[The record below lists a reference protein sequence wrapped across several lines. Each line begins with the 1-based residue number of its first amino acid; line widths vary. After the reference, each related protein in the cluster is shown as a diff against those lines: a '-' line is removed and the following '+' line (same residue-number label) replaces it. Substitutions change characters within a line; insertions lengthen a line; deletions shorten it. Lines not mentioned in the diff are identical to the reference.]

1 MGWTL
6 KSETEV
12 LDPTICPASYCTARY
27 ASSSPQRTTA
37 PLQNLIVFYLQGAEP
52 GGQAEPGRSGPR
64 CDRQLLYLLLLS
76 FSTRLHQVRV
86 LAHIV
91 HYVHTSIS
99 GISSSKL
106 SKLWIPMDT
115 VILYF
120 SYCSFSLSIPHFF
133 FFLVSYIMQKTMGS
147 FRILLIWAIIGKYKL
162 PKNELP
168 NQLIF

>member
-1 MGWTL
+1 MVWTL

-52 GGQAEPGRSGPR
+52 GGQAEPGRSGPSR
-64 CDRQLLYLLLLS
+64 DRQLLYLLLLS

-99 GISSSKL
+99 GISSGKL
-106 SKLWIPMDT
+106 MKLWIPMDT
-115 VILYF
+115 VDCTFHTVLFLWASHI
-120 SYCSFSLSIPHFF
+120 
-133 FFLVSYIMQKTMGS
+133 FFLFGIIYYAESYGVFS
-147 FRILLIWAIIGKYKL
+147 HLAYLSNYR
-162 PKNELP
+162 
-168 NQLIF
+168 